1 MTPAL
6 KTIAAAAIGPGL
18 RAGGHLG
25 AGRRAAAAPLTASQP
40 ADPAAVLQG
49 AERIGA
55 GRFTAYRKGA
65 STLVVLPPG
74 SVGKPLLWYT
84 EVVRVPAGAVT
95 ADKGLQVSSSAGP
108 LRARGQRHP
117 RARPEHDAEAP
128 RRRRARRGAAAW

>member
-1 MTPAL
+1 MTPAESRSPRRSL
-6 KTIAAAAIGPGL
+6 WPWPSHRPPRRPPRRSL
-18 RAGGHLG
+18 PPPPHS
-25 AGRRAAAAPLTASQP
+25 RAAASQP

-95 ADKGLQVSSSAGP
+95 PTRACRSAVGWPASSAW
-108 LRARGQRHP
+108 ATSSTC
-117 RARPEHDAEAP
+117 AT
-128 RRRRARRGAAAW
+128 